1 MMEWITW
8 KTRKFLVFHRMA
20 RVLEAKT
27 ISTTTSSIHNL
38 FACCCFLSFVLKT
51 GNSTW
56 VWHEL
61 NGNGGENSFGFVPRY
76 MNENENR
83 RNVIEIWDRKASWH
97 LSNENRTKWWVTDG
111 KTMPQY
117 SFRFYSLRTYWMQ
130 VLSINWIRRWLKW
143 SL

>member
-76 MNENENR
+76 MDENENR
-83 RNVIEIWDRKASWH
+83 RNVLEIGRHRGIYRMKTEPSDEWRTVKPCHNTAFGFIVYERIECRCY
-97 LSNENRTKWWVTDG
+97 L
-111 KTMPQY
+111 
-117 SFRFYSLRTYWMQ
+117 
-130 VLSINWIRRWLKW
+130 
-143 SL
+143 